1 MRGGF
6 RGGSRG
12 GSRGGRGGF
21 GGRGGDRGGR
31 GGFGGRG
38 GDRGGRGGRGGGRG
52 GRGGGGAKVIVEPH
66 MLHPGVFISKGKADT
81 LCTLNMVPGISVYGE
96 KRIELGGG
104 KGEEEKKE
112 YRLWNPYRSKLSSAI
127 YAGVRSIYMGPG
139 SKVLYLGG
147 ASGTTVS
154 HVSDIIGPEGI
165 VYAVEFSHRV
175 GRDLV
180 EMSKR
185 RPNIVPIIEDARYPM
200 KYRMLVS
207 MVDCIFMDVAQPDQ
221 ARILALNAQAFLK
234 NGGHYVISIKA
245 NCIDSTL
252 EAPVVIAAELNK
264 LKKDKLKPLE
274 QVSLEPFERDHA
286 VVVGVYRS
294 DKKSSSAN

>member
-1 MRGGF
+1 M
-6 RGGSRG
+6 
-12 GSRGGRGGF
+12 
-21 GGRGGDRGGR
+21 
-31 GGFGGRG
+31 
-38 GDRGGRGGRGGGRG
+38 
-52 GRGGGGAKVIVEPH
+52 IVEPH
-66 MLHPGVFISKGKADT
+66 MLHPGVFISKGKTDS
-81 LCTLNMVPGISVYGE
+81 LCTLNMTPGIAVYGE
-96 KRIELGGG
+96 KRIELDTQKSGG
-104 KGEEEKKE
+104 EKKE
-112 YRLWNPYRSKLSSAI
+112 YRLWNPYRSKLASAI
-127 YAGVRSIYMGPG
+127 YAGVSSVHMGPG

-154 HVSDIIGPEGI
+154 HVSDLIGPEGM

-180 EMSKR
+180 DMSKR
-185 RPNIVPIIEDARYPM
+185 RANIVPIIEDARYPM
-200 KYRMLVS
+200 KYRSLVP

-221 ARILALNAQAFLK
+221 ARILALNAQAFLR

-294 DKKSSSAN
+294 LKKSIAA

>member
-6 RGGSRG
+6 GRGGRGGSRG
-12 GSRGGRGGF
+12 GPGGRGG
-21 GGRGGDRGGR
+21 GGRGSSRGGA
-31 GGFGGRG
+31 FGRG
-38 GDRGGRGGRGGGRG
+38 SARGGRGGGRG
-52 GRGGGGAKVIVEPH
+52 GRGGGAGAKVVVEPH
-66 MLHPGVFISKGKADT
+66 MLHPGVFISKGKADS

-96 KRIELGGG
+96 KRIELGATQGG
-104 KGEEEKKE
+104 DEKKE
-112 YRLWNPYRSKLSSAI
+112 YRLWNPYRSKLASAI
-127 YAGVRSIYMGPG
+127 YAGVSSIHMGPG

-147 ASGTTVS
+147 ATGTTVS
-154 HVSDIIGPEGI
+154 HVSDLVGPEGM

-180 EMSKR
+180 EMAKR

-200 KYRMLVS
+200 KYRMLVP

-221 ARILALNAQAFLK
+221 ARILALNAQAFLQ

-294 DKKSSSAN
+294 VKKSSSS